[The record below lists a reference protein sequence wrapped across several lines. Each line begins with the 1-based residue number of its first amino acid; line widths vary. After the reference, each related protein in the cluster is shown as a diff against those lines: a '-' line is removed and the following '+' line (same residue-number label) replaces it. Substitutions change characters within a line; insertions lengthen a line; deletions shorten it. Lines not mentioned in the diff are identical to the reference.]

1 MKLFIP
7 AAALALVVVGGPA
20 YAACT
25 YPTAPEKLPDGSV
38 ATKEEML
45 AGKQLVQQYNK
56 DMEAYL
62 ACIKLEYDAQLA
74 ADAATLTPEQK
85 AELEKR
91 QTQKHNAAVYEL
103 DAVANRF
110 NEQIR
115 VFNKAHQK

>member
-7 AAALALVVVGGPA
+7 AAALALVVVGGPT

-91 QTQKHNAAVYEL
+91 QTQKHNAAVDEL

>member
-7 AAALALVVVGGPA
+7 AAALALVVVGGPV

-25 YPTAPEKLPDGSV
+25 YPTAPDKLPDGTV

-62 ACIKLEYDAQLA
+62 SCIKLEYDTQLA
-74 ADAATLTPEQK
+74 SDAATLTPEQK

-91 QTQKHNAAVYEL
+91 QTQKHNAAVDEL
-103 DAVANRF
+103 EAVANRF
-110 NEQIR
+110 NEQIK
-115 VFNKAHQK
+115 VYNKAHQK